1 MEKRPISLP
10 NIILMLF
17 LITFW
22 GSSFVV
28 VKAILGKGLTPIA
41 IATFRF
47 LVAGCLF
54 VIVLFLY
61 GIKNRNYAILV
72 ERKDVPTLIVL
83 SFSGVTLFFIAQYTG
98 IKMANASIASI
109 LVCLLSPVLI
119 SLFSIYFF
127 KENLTKTQLLG
138 IGSAS
143 VGTLAVIL
151 GGTPNLEGNLTFLL
165 GGLILLATPLLW
177 TAYTLLGKNITQKYD
192 SFLIVAYVN
201 ILGGLFLIPFSLA
214 EGSFQNILA
223 LTSQELL
230 AILYLASTCSL
241 LGYFIWFYVV
251 KRSTAAATSSFLF
264 AEPVITVIFA
274 ALFVKEE
281 VTPFAMGGGLLIF
294 IGILLITTRRRTR
307 LPSNARVSAGPLQ
320 ACDNSVL

>member
-1 MEKRPISLP
+1 MEKRQISLP

-28 VKAILGKGLTPIA
+28 VKTILGEGLTPIA

-54 VIVLFLY
+54 VIVLFFY

-72 ERKDVPTLIVL
+72 ERKDVPTLIAL

-119 SLFSIYFF
+119 SLFSIYIF
-127 KENLTKTQLLG
+127 KENLSKTQLLG
-138 IGSAS
+138 IGTAS

-192 SFLIVAYVN
+192 PFLIVAYVN

-230 AILYLASTCSL
+230 AILYLASTCSV
-241 LGYFIWFYVV
+241 LGYFIWFYVM
-251 KRSTAAATSSFLF
+251 KRSTATATSSFLF

-294 IGILLITTRRRTR
+294 IGILLITTRQRTR
-307 LPSNARVSAGPLQ
+307 SPQRA
-320 ACDNSVL
+320 